1 ALRRQARKLGIAE
14 QVEFVGIRGPGE
26 LAEEYHRAD
35 VLVLPSFAE
44 CLPSVVTESLLC
56 GTPVVAAA
64 VGGVPGQ
71 VGPYGLTVAPGD
83 PRVLARAIETV
94 LAERSRWQATADQM
108 RAYAARTFEPE
119 TMVARHLALY
129 RALIEGR
136 APARRRG
143 AWIDP
148 AMRLAV
154 EVYWRRRR

>member
-1 ALRRQARKLGIAE
+1 
-14 QVEFVGIRGPGE
+14 VGIRGPRE

-44 CLPSVVTESLLC
+44 CLPSAVTESLLC
-56 GTPVVAAA
+56 GTPGVGAA
-64 VGGVPGQ
+64 VGGVPEQ

-83 PRVLARAIETV
+83 PDVLARAIETV
-94 LAERSRWQATADQM
+94 LAERPRWQATAGQM

-129 RALIEGR
+129 RALLEGR
-136 APARRRG
+136 RGPARRRG

-154 EVYWRRRR
+154 EVYWRRRRAA